1 MPHVIIQYFT
11 GCAHWQVAYERVRAA
26 ARGREDVGIDRQLIE
41 TPKQAEQLGFAGSP
55 TILIDG
61 VDPFA
66 EPEQPIGLGC
76 RVYRTPDGLAGV
88 PTVDQLAHALAG
100 A

>member
-11 GCAHWQVAYERVRAA
+11 GCPHWQVADERVRAA
-26 ARGREDVGIDRQLIE
+26 ARGRADVGIDHQLVE
-41 TPKQAEQLGFAGSP
+41 TPEQAEQLGFAGSP